1 MKLAAL
7 CLLIASCSTSPLCDA
22 VRPST
27 GAATYYKD
35 SGEVV
40 LKDTDY
46 FAVKQYITDLEWCV
60 N

>member
-1 MKLAAL
+1 ML
-7 CLLIASCSTSPLCDA
+7 ASCSTSPLGDA

-27 GAATYYKD
+27 GAATYYQE

-46 FAVKQYITDLEWCV
+46 FAVKQYISDLEWCV